1 MNVEALTVMLNEL
14 ESHRLEVAL
23 VPLRA
28 DRRGYNEGGC
38 KRVCVDRN
46 PRWYSQFCN
55 AHLSSRVRN
64 HRKPDTKIKRQNVL
78 RLLRRLVDG
87 LPTTSK
93 YAAELMRRANACAT

>member
-1 MNVEALTVMLNEL
+1 MNVERLSIMLAEL

-38 KRVCVDRN
+38 KRVVVDRN
-46 PRWYSQFCN
+46 PRWYSELCRN
-55 AHLSSRVRN
+55 HPSSRVRN
-64 HRKPDTKIKRQNVL
+64 HRKPDTKIKRANVL

-93 YAAELMRRANACAT
+93 YAAELMRRAEG